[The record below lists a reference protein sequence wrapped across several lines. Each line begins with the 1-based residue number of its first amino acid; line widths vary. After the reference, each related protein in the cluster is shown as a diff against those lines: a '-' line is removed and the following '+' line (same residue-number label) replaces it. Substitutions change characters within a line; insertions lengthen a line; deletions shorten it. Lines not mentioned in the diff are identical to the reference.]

1 MSAAVSRLCRN
12 VSCLDSGIEDAS
24 MKRRVN
30 HRIRVCRCFVRI
42 AVNRGSTEVSTLRYP
57 RQIFMHAAKV
67 CASITKTEVGQG
79 ATTTAA
85 AKNLCRKLMSRDMR
99 RLFLFLFSFRQFS
112 AFYISTGFLSALA
125 MCVYRCLV
133 MLECTDTTD
142 TCDKT
147 IMHRNT
153 PSR

>member
-1 MSAAVSRLCRN
+1 
-12 VSCLDSGIEDAS
+12 

-112 AFYISTGFLSALA
+112 AQ
-125 MCVYRCLV
+125 
-133 MLECTDTTD
+133 
-142 TCDKT
+142 
-147 IMHRNT
+147 
-153 PSR
+153 